1 MKKSIKSMLKKNTY
15 IHFFLYK
22 MYWPIKMIKNQ
33 KFFEKSLN
41 ISKEKLLENKNNKK
55 IIFVGVPVHNNMGD
69 QAQYYCIM
77 RWLKENYADY
87 KIVEFIDG
95 VIANNYKNAINIIKE
110 NINENDIFVFQS
122 GYRTTDVANF
132 GGEYAHQKIL
142 KNFKNNVLV
151 FPQTVNFKNKNE
163 IKKSENAYRGHEK
176 FLFLARD
183 EISFETAKKMYGE
196 SKVLL
201 YPDIV
206 TSLIGNFE
214 FERKKERDGI
224 LFCLR
229 NDEEKLYT
237 DEMYNDLINELK
249 DLTNNIQTTDTN
261 SDKNFAFDRS
271 IAEEELRK
279 KINQFAKFKVIVTDR
294 YHGTIFSLISN
305 TPVIV
310 LNSTDHKLSSGVKW
324 FKGVYDDYV
333 FYADSLDKVPELVKK
348 IYNDKYEYS
357 LNQYFNEKYYKVLNQ
372 KFIDIIG
379 DKNV

>member
-163 IKKSENAYRGHEK
+163 IKKSENTYRGYEK
-176 FLFLARD
+176 FLFL
-183 EISFETAKKMYGE
+183 K
-196 SKVLL
+196 
-201 YPDIV
+201 
-206 TSLIGNFE
+206 
-214 FERKKERDGI
+214 
-224 LFCLR
+224 
-229 NDEEKLYT
+229 
-237 DEMYNDLINELK
+237 
-249 DLTNNIQTTDTN
+249 
-261 SDKNFAFDRS
+261 SD
-271 IAEEELRK
+271 
-279 KINQFAKFKVIVTDR
+279 
-294 YHGTIFSLISN
+294 
-305 TPVIV
+305 
-310 LNSTDHKLSSGVKW
+310 
-324 FKGVYDDYV
+324 
-333 FYADSLDKVPELVKK
+333 
-348 IYNDKYEYS
+348 
-357 LNQYFNEKYYKVLNQ
+357 
-372 KFIDIIG
+372 
-379 DKNV
+379 